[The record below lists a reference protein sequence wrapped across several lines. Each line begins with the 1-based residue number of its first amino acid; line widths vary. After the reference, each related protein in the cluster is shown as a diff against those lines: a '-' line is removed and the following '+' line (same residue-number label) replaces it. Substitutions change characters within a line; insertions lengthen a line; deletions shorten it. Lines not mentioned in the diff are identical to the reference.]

1 MYLLDWAVIQTRKRL
16 PSAQV
21 IYMAQYYAN
30 RAGLMISDMSKVHQ
44 ESCPPDTWIFFN
56 MYWKVNK

>member
-1 MYLLDWAVIQTRKRL
+1 MDLIYLLDWAVIQTRKRL

-44 ESCPPDTWIFFN
+44 ESCPPDT
-56 MYWKVNK
+56 